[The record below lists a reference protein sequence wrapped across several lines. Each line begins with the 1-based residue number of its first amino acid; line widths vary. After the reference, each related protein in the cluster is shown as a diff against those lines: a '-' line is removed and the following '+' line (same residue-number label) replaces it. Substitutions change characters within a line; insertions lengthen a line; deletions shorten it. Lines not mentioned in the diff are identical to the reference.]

1 MAYII
6 TCTGVTR
13 FIDQFVM
20 LTDGMVGFSIGSVKY
35 KISGD
40 KIYRYNGHVFD
51 HDPTIRNAMIDGVFY
66 KNKGCVVL

>member
-20 LTDGMVGFSIGSVKY
+20 LTDGMVEFSIGSVRY

-40 KIYRYNGHVFD
+40 KIYRHNGHVYIF
-51 HDPTIRNAMIDGVFY
+51 DPTISSAMIDGMFY
-66 KNKGCVVL
+66 KNKGWLEL